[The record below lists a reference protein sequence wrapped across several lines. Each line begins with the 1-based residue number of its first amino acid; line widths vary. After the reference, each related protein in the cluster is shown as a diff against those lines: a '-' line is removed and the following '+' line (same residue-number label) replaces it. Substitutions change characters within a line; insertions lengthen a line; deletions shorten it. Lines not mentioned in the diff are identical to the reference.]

1 MYFPKSQITTNLSTN
16 GKEFKIIGSDRFYTG
31 FYFSTS
37 DGKYY
42 TGKTPQDGNNLLL
55 FRAESRDG
63 KNESPTTFNDNVTPI
78 PTDKLNSL
86 NNRSTLPSFLE
97 SNNTISP
104 IPPQGNIVFPTEGEY
119 ETGEYQR
126 YFLKHN
132 VNNIYLEVNQ
142 LTYNNY
148 FNQNP
153 TTQYQLYTAIK
164 IDWILVGKPIE
175 VYDINRNIALLY
187 EKENKIRGFS
197 NFFKGRY
204 LKYYRPLKNEYYSTR
219 GGELKVQDTNENY
232 AGYYHVYSIRG
243 VIMEGRFHTGS
254 PHKVLIPSKGEETSK
269 LKSIP
274 MVNREVGTSIRKNIT
289 REGGY

>member
-1 MYFPKSQITTNLSTN
+1 MYYPKSQITTNLSTN
-16 GKEFKIIGSDRFYTG
+16 GKEFQLVETDEYYIGS
-31 FYFSTS
+31 YFKTS
-37 DGKYY
+37 DGRFY
-42 TGKTPQDGNNLLL
+42 TGKTPQDGNNKLLIQ
-55 FRAESRDG
+55 
-63 KNESPTTFNDNVTPI
+63 NPI
-78 PTDKLNSL
+78 NNPNNPILSINSDINSSTNSL
-86 NNRSTLPSFLE
+86 PPSYLNASKSQTILPQ
-97 SNNTISP
+97 
-104 IPPQGNIVFPTEGEY
+104 PPQGNIIFPTEGEY

-126 YFLKHN
+126 FFLKHN

-148 FNQNP
+148 FNLNP
-153 TTQYQLYTAIK
+153 ISQYQLYTAIK

-175 VYDINRNIALLY
+175 VYEINRNIALLY
-187 EKENKIRGFS
+187 EKENKIMGFS

-274 MVNREVGTSIRKNIT
+274 MVNREVGTSIRKNIA

>member
-1 MYFPKSQITTNLSTN
+1 MYFPKNQITTNLSTN
-16 GKEFKIIGSDRFYTG
+16 GKEFKIVNNDKFYTG

-37 DGKYY
+37 DGRYY

-55 FRAESRDG
+55 IREETRDSQLELTDSLR
-63 KNESPTTFNDNVTPI
+63 NNLNTI
-78 PTDKLNSL
+78 PPRILEL
-86 NNRSTLPSFLE
+86 YNNRSTLPDILE
-97 SNNTISP
+97 SKNIISP
-104 IPPQGNIVFPTEGEY
+104 TPPQGNIVFPTEGEY

-126 YFLKHN
+126 FFLKHN

-142 LTYNNY
+142 LTYNNF

-153 TTQYQLYTAIK
+153 IAPFQLYTAIK

-274 MVNREVGTSIRKNIT
+274 MVNREVGTSIRKNIA

>member
-16 GKEFKIIGSDRFYTG
+16 GKEFKIVNNDEFYTG

-37 DGKYY
+37 DGRYY

-55 FRAESRDG
+55 IREETRDSQLELTDSLSNNLNIIPPRILESY
-63 KNESPTTFNDNVTPI
+63 
-78 PTDKLNSL
+78 
-86 NNRSTLPSFLE
+86 NNRSTLPDILE
-97 SNNTISP
+97 SKNIISP
-104 IPPQGNIVFPTEGEY
+104 VPPQGNIVFPTEGEY

-126 YFLKHN
+126 FFLKHN

-142 LTYNNY
+142 LTYNNF

-153 TTQYQLYTAIK
+153 IAPFQLYTAIK

>member
-1 MYFPKSQITTNLSTN
+1 MYYPKSQITTNLSTN
-16 GKEFKIIGSDRFYTG
+16 GKEFQLVETDEYYVGS
-31 FYFSTS
+31 YFKTS
-37 DGKYY
+37 DGRFY
-42 TGKTPQDGNNLLL
+42 TGKTPQDGNNKLLIQ
-55 FRAESRDG
+55 
-63 KNESPTTFNDNVTPI
+63 NPI
-78 PTDKLNSL
+78 NNPNNPILSINSDINSSTNSL
-86 NNRSTLPSFLE
+86 PPSYLNASKSQTILPQ
-97 SNNTISP
+97 
-104 IPPQGNIVFPTEGEY
+104 PPQGNIIFPTEGEY

-126 YFLKHN
+126 FFLKHN

-148 FNQNP
+148 FNLNP
-153 TTQYQLYTAIK
+153 ISQYQLYTAIK

-175 VYDINRNIALLY
+175 VYEINRNIALLY
-187 EKENKIRGFS
+187 EKENKIMGFS

-274 MVNREVGTSIRKNIT
+274 MVNREVGTSIRKNIA

>member
-1 MYFPKSQITTNLSTN
+1 MYYPKSQITTDLSTN
-16 GKEFKIIGSDRFYTG
+16 GKEFQIVDTNEFYIGS
-31 FYFSTS
+31 YFKTS
-37 DGKYY
+37 NGKYY
-42 TGKTPQDGNNLLL
+42 TGKTPQDGNNQLL
-55 FRAESRDG
+55 FKSFQD
-63 KNESPTTFNDNVTPI
+63 SPPSPKLPSDSDPTFPQTEIPLGYNLATSFTPI
-78 PTDKLNSL
+78 
-86 NNRSTLPSFLE
+86 
-97 SNNTISP
+97 SNT
-104 IPPQGNIVFPTEGEY
+104 PPKVSIVFPTEGEY

-126 YFLKHN
+126 FFLKHN

-142 LTYNNY
+142 LTYNNF

-153 TTQYQLYTAIK
+153 IAPFQLYTAIK